1 MKMSMKLTGEGL
13 THALRRLAHRAA
25 EAGEA
30 ARRAS
35 RLKEKARL
43 EAQERDDARR
53 RV

>member
-13 THALRRLAHRAA
+13 TRALRRLAHRAV
-25 EAGEA
+25 EAGEE

-35 RLKEKARL
+35 RLKKKA
-43 EAQERDDARR
+43 EMETQDRDDARR